1 MSNSNYPS
9 FHMLIHSKAWF
20 KDVLLM
26 TMSRKTFQLCYLI
39 LINDV
44 NKYLCIDRCQLV
56 YNEDKDIK
64 YALLQYFEIKIA
76 RHGT

>member
-44 NKYLCIDRCQLV
+44 NKYLCIDRCQLGH
-56 YNEDKDIK
+56 NEDKVS
-64 YALLQYFEIKIA
+64 ALLSMHFCNILK
-76 RHGT
+76 